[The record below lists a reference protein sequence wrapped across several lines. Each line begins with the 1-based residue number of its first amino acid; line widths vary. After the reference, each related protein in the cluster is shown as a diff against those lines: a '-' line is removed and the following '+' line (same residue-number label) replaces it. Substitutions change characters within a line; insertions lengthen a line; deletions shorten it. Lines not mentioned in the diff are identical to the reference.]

1 MNNFR
6 FYINKHSFTFTE
18 EVDASFI
25 PMMMRRKL
33 NSFGKVSLFN
43 LYNCYQSEFDCDL
56 VFGSSYGDVERIKK
70 LLLQKEEEGEVSPMG
85 FSFSV
90 HNATIGL
97 FSLLNKIK
105 SSYNSIS
112 AGKDTLSFSL
122 LDAIML
128 SKEKPVLYCFTE
140 TEPSLQS
147 IGLSI
152 SKEKQGFQVE
162 LISRKEPL
170 NIHDDISSFVDFLEG
185 KVNIY
190 SSKLYE
196 LVRV

>member
-6 FYINKHSFTFTE
+6 FYINKYSFTFDE
-18 EVDASFI
+18 NVDSSFI

-33 NSFGKVSLFN
+33 NTFGKVSLYN
-43 LYNCYQSEFDCDL
+43 LYNCFDENPDINL

-70 LLLQKEEEGEVSPMG
+70 LLEQKDVEGEISPMG

-112 AGKDTLSFSL
+112 AGVDTLPFSL
-122 LDAIML
+122 LEAIML
-128 SKEKPVLYCFTE
+128 SKENPVLFCFTE
-140 TEPSLQS
+140 TDSS
-147 IGLSI
+147 INSVALSI
-152 SKEKQGFQVE
+152 SQQEVGYCVE
-162 LISRKEPL
+162 LRQKEFCSSKS
-170 NIHDDISSFVDFLEG
+170 DDFISFVDFLEG
-185 KVNIY
+185 KSMVYN
-190 SSKLYE
+190 SPLYE

>member
-1 MNNFR
+1 
-6 FYINKHSFTFTE
+6 
-18 EVDASFI
+18 
-25 PMMMRRKL
+25 
-33 NSFGKVSLFN
+33 
-43 LYNCYQSEFDCDL
+43 
-56 VFGSSYGDVERIKK
+56 
-70 LLLQKEEEGEVSPMG
+70 
-85 FSFSV
+85 
-90 HNATIGL
+90 
-97 FSLLNKIK
+97 
-105 SSYNSIS
+105 
-112 AGKDTLSFSL
+112 
-122 LDAIML
+122 ML